1 VNGNKID
8 IQMNI
13 KPEAQDGL
21 IFWTGKSYPLTSSSD
36 FLALGFRARAL
47 ELRYNLGSGDAVIM
61 VGIKHQSI
69 NQCTYLLKLALNTSQ
84 LTNAPI
90 C

>member
-1 VNGNKID
+1 MNGNKID

-47 ELRYNLGSGDAVIM
+47 ELRYNLGSGEAVIM
-61 VGIKHQSI
+61 
-69 NQCTYLLKLALNTSQ
+69 YNT
-84 LTNAPI
+84 TNLFDGKWHSVRVQR
-90 C
+90 